1 MLIFGGVNSWKD
13 SNILQREEHCQQ
25 RERTNKKLNLKKM
38 LELVFATNNAHKL
51 EEVQAIVGSAFII
64 KSLND
69 IDCSDDIPE
78 TGETFEENAKQKTDY
93 LVNKYGL
100 YCFGDDSGLEI
111 DALNR
116 EPGVYSAR
124 YSGSRDMEKNIDL
137 VLQKLGDNTNRTARF
152 KTVISLYLNEQ
163 QHFFEGSIEG
173 KIIEERRGID
183 GFGYDPIFIP
193 NGYDRTFAEMTA
205 AEKNSISHRAIA
217 VGKLATY
224 LKTK

>member
-1 MLIFGGVNSWKD
+1 
-13 SNILQREEHCQQ
+13 
-25 RERTNKKLNLKKM
+25 M

-51 EEVQAIVGSAFII
+51 EEVQAMVGDKFVL

-69 IDCSDDIPE
+69 IDCQDDIPE
-78 TGETFEENAKQKTDY
+78 TGVTFEENAQQKTDY

-111 DALNR
+111 DALNG

-137 VLQKLGDNTNRTARF
+137 VLEKLGDNSNRTARF

-163 QHFFEGSIEG
+163 QHFFEGTIEG
-173 KIIEERRGID
+173 QIIKERKGEK

-193 NGYDRTFAEMTA
+193 NGYDKTFAEMTSE
-205 AEKNSISHRAIA
+205 EKNTISHRAIA
-217 VGKLATY
+217 VSKLAEF
-224 LKTK
+224 LKKY